1 MKKAIC
7 VLLCVVLLCGCA
19 QREGQSTG
27 LFMNNQTSADAT
39 GTVYLLGY
47 HFESENPLLAKNE
60 TNRQMFSLIYDSL
73 YCINEQ
79 FEVVE
84 SLAAGITMESE
95 LSYTLQLKS
104 GISFHDG
111 KELTAEDI
119 VHTVNFLLQN
129 ETFYQYHVRNI
140 EEVAALGAGTVR
152 FSLKEPAQN
161 LKAQLTF
168 PIVDT
173 RMLQSGD
180 SAMNGTGRYRVENYV
195 QRKKIILTSNEVYFA
210 SFHPEVKRIEI
221 QLVPDQETA
230 DYAYSSGMADVYMQN
245 ILDQSTSAVSKSGAS
260 TAEYVGNEY
269 GCLLFQMN
277 QPIFQDLNV
286 RKAILTG
293 INRDK
298 LITDVLFSHAIKA
311 ETPVNPASYL
321 VHPEVRSEYDVEQAK
336 AFLRQSGWES
346 DPADG
351 LFKKGDNK
359 EEILRFSL
367 LINEDSAF
375 KQQLAESIKEDLSYL
390 GIGVTVVSKPF
401 DEYEA
406 DYYSG
411 NFDAVL
417 ANMTMGFDYD
427 FTSLMMTGKNVTN
440 FSDPMTDLIFQNIG
454 KTQETEKF
462 NYYQRLQE
470 SFVQTVPHVSL
481 YYTKTTLLSTSKLKK
496 GLQPTAFSIYHNIEN
511 WSFHE

>member
-7 VLLCVVLLCGCA
+7 AFLCVILLCGCA
-19 QREGQSTG
+19 QRDGQSTG
-27 LFMNNQTSADAT
+27 LFMNNQTAVDAA

-60 TNRQMFSLIYDSL
+60 ANRQMFSLIYDSL
-73 YCINEQ
+73 YRINEN
-79 FEVVE
+79 FEATE
-84 SLAAGITMESE
+84 SLASGMTMESE

-111 KELTAEDI
+111 KLLTSED
-119 VHTVNFLLQN
+119 VVNTVRFLLQN
-129 ETFYQYHVRNI
+129 ETSYQYHVRNI
-140 EEVAALGAGTVR
+140 ENVTAVGDGTVR

-161 LKAQLTF
+161 LKAQLIF

-173 RMLQSGD
+173 RMLQAGD
-180 SAMNGTGRYRVENYV
+180 ISMNGTGRYRVEHYV
-195 QRKKIILTSNEVYFA
+195 QRKKIVLTDNQFYFET
-210 SFHPEVKRIEI
+210 FRPEVKRIEV
-221 QLVPDQETA
+221 QLVPDQQTA

-245 ILDQSTSAVSKSGAS
+245 ILDNSTSAVSKSGVA

-269 GCLLFQMN
+269 GCLLFQM
-277 QPIFQDLNV
+277 QRPVFQDVNV
-286 RKAILTG
+286 RKAILAG
-293 INRDK
+293 VNRDK
-298 LITDVLFSHAIKA
+298 IITDVLFSHAIKA

-321 VHPEVRSEYDVEQAK
+321 FRPQSKSEYDVEAAK
-336 AFLRQSGWES
+336 ALLKHSGWES
-346 DPADG
+346 DPKDG
-351 LFKKGDNK
+351 LFKKGENK

-375 KQQLAESIKEDLSYL
+375 KKQLAQSIKEDMSYL
-390 GIGVTVVSKPF
+390 GIEVTVVAKPF
-401 DEYEA
+401 SEYEA

-417 ANMTMGFDYD
+417 ANIKMGFDYD
-427 FTSLMMTGKNVTN
+427 MTSLLMTGKNVAS
-440 FSDPMTDLIFQNIG
+440 FSDPTMDLIFQNIG
-454 KTQETEKF
+454 KTEGAEKS

-470 SFVQTVPHVSL
+470 NFLQIVPHVSL

-511 WSFHE
+511 WSFQE

>member
-7 VLLCVVLLCGCA
+7 VLLCVALLSGCA
-19 QREGQSTG
+19 PGEGQGTG
-27 LFMNNQTSADAT
+27 LFMNHQISADET

-47 HFESENPLLAKNE
+47 HFESNNPLLAKNE
-60 TNRQMFSLIYDSL
+60 TNRQIFSLIYDSL
-73 YCINEQ
+73 YRMDEH
-79 FEVVE
+79 FEATE
-84 SLAAGITMESE
+84 ALAAGITMESE

-111 KELTAEDI
+111 KELTAED
-119 VHTVNFLLQN
+119 VVNTVKFLLQN

-140 EEVAALGAGTVR
+140 QDITAMGAGTVR

-161 LKAQLTF
+161 FKAQLIF
-168 PIVDT
+168 PILDT
-173 RMLQSGD
+173 RMLQGED
-180 SAMNGTGRYRVENYV
+180 SSMNGTGKYCVKNYV
-195 QRKKIILTSNEVYFA
+195 QRKKIVLESNPLYFE
-210 SFHPEVKRIEI
+210 SFHPEIKRIEI

-230 DYAYSSGMADVYMQN
+230 DYAYSGGMADVYMQN
-245 ILDQSTSAVSKSGAS
+245 TLDHSTSAVSKSGAS
-260 TAEYVGNEY
+260 TIEYIGNEY

-277 QPIFQDLNV
+277 QPIFRDLNV

-298 LITDVLFSHAIKA
+298 LITEVLFSHAVKA

-321 VHPEVRSEYDVEQAK
+321 FHQGVASTYDTEQAK
-336 AFLRQSGWES
+336 ALLKQSGWES

-351 LFKKGDNK
+351 LLKKGENK
-359 EEILRFSL
+359 EESLRFSL
-367 LINEDSAF
+367 LINEDSVF
-375 KQQLAESIKEDLSYL
+375 KKQLAESIKEDMRNI
-390 GIGVTVVSKPF
+390 GIDMTVVVKPF
-401 DEYEA
+401 SQYEA

-417 ANMTMGFDYD
+417 ANIQMGFDYD
-427 FTSLMMTGKNVTN
+427 FTSLMMTGRTVTN

-454 KTQETEKF
+454 KTHGTEKF
-462 NYYQRLQE
+462 DYYQRLQE
-470 SFVQTVPHVSL
+470 NFVQTVPHVSL
-481 YYTKTTLLSTSKLKK
+481 YYTKNVMLNTSKLKK